1 MYEGKSI
8 EKALPPRISARS
20 LYSCNQGPAKR
31 AKSVITAKPVSY
43 EDEPC
48 TGCSFILLKVQKL
61 EKELTALR
69 ELVQAND
76 SVQNAVNSAKVSKK
90 KGKSKTLKQPKNK
103 ACGKPLCKSA
113 DTQDDGKIA
122 TESLVSMGDNPSEPS
137 TSLSHSACSTGPSV
151 GSEETSSWQDGKG
164 KRHNGSIEPQTTP
177 VDLLRP
183 SADKATG
190 NRKNEPLDRQHCV
203 VVQGLSESDA
213 STPKERISADLN
225 MLQHLLNEMLNSNEK
240 ITIRAAFRIG
250 KKADKLLVSVGCNAR
265 VGTDYAVRRDVLGP
279 HRLDG
284 FNDNALLLLC
294 TCAEHQ
300 LILRNTV
307 SCLPKRENVTWMH
320 PRSRQWHLLDYVLV
334 RRRAQR
340 DVLVIKAIPGAD
352 GQTDYRL
359 VVSNFRIRPHLA
371 GDLKDWFDDNDVA
384 ISNLLAE
391 TNCLH
396 KACVERPSDEKKQ
409 PSTVVAVLWN
419 SSCGRCRTLG
429 RHARPKTQGYTDCTE
444 WRNFFFEIKPFYRPP
459 HKCTASIHSAVGSTP
474 FTDKR
479 YIPKRSAEHFRGV
492 SNRPFIISDSTISRL
507 PQVETNVDLDLLSS
521 LHEAIRTVQP
531 LSSGKAP
538 RSDAIP
544 VEIHKH
550 GGPQLMD
557 HQTAPFQEMQKGN
570 RQICDNHR
578 GILLLNIAEK
588 IFARILLNC
597 LGNHQEQDVLFE
609 SQCGFRRHLGTTDII
624 FAVRQPQKQCQEV
637 RIHPYSTSEGQ
648 MEDFDTMNHEVL

>member
-137 TSLSHSACSTGPSV
+137 TSLSNSACSTGPSV

-213 STPKERISADLN
+213 SNPKERIFADLN

-250 KKADKLLVSVGCNAR
+250 KKVSEQSE
-265 VGTDYAVRRDVLGP
+265 TVRPRPLKIVL
-279 HRLDG
+279 
-284 FNDNALLLLC
+284 NSKEEASLLLSRKSS
-294 TCAEHQ
+294 
-300 LILRNTV
+300 LRNSHKEV
-307 SCLPKRENVTWMH
+307 FFQPDYSPAERLKRRELVTE
-320 PRSRQWHLLDYVLV
+320 LK
-334 RRRAQR
+334 RR
-340 DVLVIKAIPGAD
+340 
-352 GQTDYRL
+352 
-359 VVSNFRIRPHLA
+359 LA
-371 GDLKDWFDDNDVA
+371 AGE
-384 ISNLLAE
+384 SNLA
-391 TNCLH
+391 
-396 KACVERPSDEKKQ
+396 
-409 PSTVVAVLWN
+409 
-419 SSCGRCRTLG
+419 
-429 RHARPKTQGYTDCTE
+429 
-444 WRNFFFEIKPFYRPP
+444 I
-459 HKCTASIHSAVGSTP
+459 
-474 FTDKR
+474 
-479 YIPKRSAEHFRGV
+479 FRGRV
-492 SNRPFIISDSTISRL
+492 IQRNAMLFW
-507 PQVETNVDLDLLSS
+507 N
-521 LHEAIRTVQP
+521 QP
-531 LSSGKAP
+531 VIMMA
-538 RSDAIP
+538 AA
-544 VEIHKH
+544 
-550 GGPQLMD
+550 
-557 HQTAPFQEMQKGN
+557 T
-570 RQICDNHR
+570 
-578 GILLLNIAEK
+578 
-588 IFARILLNC
+588 
-597 LGNHQEQDVLFE
+597 
-609 SQCGFRRHLGTTDII
+609 
-624 FAVRQPQKQCQEV
+624 
-637 RIHPYSTSEGQ
+637 
-648 MEDFDTMNHEVL
+648 